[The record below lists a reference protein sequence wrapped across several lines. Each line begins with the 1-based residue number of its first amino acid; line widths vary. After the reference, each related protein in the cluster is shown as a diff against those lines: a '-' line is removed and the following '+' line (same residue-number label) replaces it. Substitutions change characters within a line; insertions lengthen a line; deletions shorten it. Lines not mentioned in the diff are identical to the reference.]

1 MAKTVDSFRFLDLAS
16 RKIVKAWMEREPK
29 HDIPWTPLR
38 KPLAECTVALVSSA
52 AIALKDDQPFDQ
64 EGERRN
70 PWWGDPSFRIIPRG
84 ATESDVR
91 LYHLHIDPQIGE
103 QDLDCVL
110 PLRRLEE
117 LSAEGFVGQ
126 VAPSHYTFMGY
137 LLKPKEF
144 LERSVP
150 AMIAR
155 MRQEGV
161 DVVALVPV

>member
-16 RKIVKAWMEREPK
+16 RKIVKAWMAREPK
-29 HDIPWTPLR
+29 HSIPWTPLR
-38 KPLAECTVALVSSA
+38 KPLAECTVAFVSSA
-52 AIALKDDQPFDQ
+52 AIALKNDQPFDQ

-84 ATESDVR
+84 ATEGDLR
-91 LYHLHIDPQIGE
+91 LYHLHIDPRIGE

-117 LSAEGFVGQ
+117 LGAEGFVGQ
-126 VAPSHYTFMGY
+126 AAPSHYAFMGY

-150 AMIAR
+150 AMITR
-155 MRQEGV
+155 MKQEAV